1 MKVITQW
8 LKVKP
13 GDIISFKYKNERM
26 KTNLTHSILVLSR
39 DHKIPFKSGTKRYLI
54 GLKIEES
61 NRPLVPRA
69 VVEKFLME
77 IGEIELVDAKN
88 MIYGLRLETVITTGR
103 MQRAQLKRIYKNLKP
118 LNRKNNLYRTYDYL
132 KVRKSPVYLEP
143 IKLSNTVKEALEA
156 RFEYEN

>member
-8 LKVKP
+8 RKVKP

-61 NRPLVPRA
+61 NRPLVPRG
-69 VVEKFLME
+69 VVEKFLRE

-88 MIYGLRLETVITTGR
+88 EIYGLKLETKGN
-103 MQRAQLKRIYKNLKP
+103 MGKAQLRKLWRDLKP
-118 LNRKNNLYRTYDYL
+118 LNRANNLYRTYDYL
-132 KVRKSPVYLEP
+132 KAIKSPVYLEP

>member
-13 GDIISFKYKNERM
+13 GDIISFKYKNERTG
-26 KTNLTHSILVLSR
+26 KNLTHSILVLSR
-39 DHKIPFKSGTKRYLI
+39 DHKIPYKSGTKRYLI

-61 NRPLVPRA
+61 NRPLVPRI

-77 IGEIELVDAKN
+77 IGQIELVDAKN

-103 MQRAQLKRIYKNLKP
+103 MQRAQLKKIYKNLKP

-143 IKLSNTVKEALEA
+143 IKLSNDVKEALEA